1 MDTEGN
7 EIVGGRFGGQELL
20 HSACE
25 FWRNSMNAK
34 GHELIGILRAIAG
47 VGHVL
52 YELAG
57 DVVHGEAEK
66 LLIRESRIAEGF
78 HALDVVA
85 VRCEGE
91 FTVAFAAVEAAVKAD
106 GSGIAAH
113 FEMDLRVFRGG
124 QAGVEAGEVAELVRV
139 APAAVVAPTGA
150 IEFELEAGA
159 LGRGG

>member
-78 HALDVVA
+78 HALDVIAARCKREFA
-85 VRCEGE
+85 V
-91 FTVAFAAVEAAVKAD
+91 TFAAVEAAVKAD

-113 FEMDLRVFRGG
+113 FEVDLRVFRGG
-124 QAGVEAGEVAELVRV
+124 EAGVEAGEVGEFVAVTPATVMSPGGSVEL
-139 APAAVVAPTGA
+139 
-150 IEFELEAGA
+150 ELEARA
-159 LGRGG
+159 LG